1 MVVHQCVGVDGAV
14 RFHRMTS
21 QPFQVGVVVLVDEE
35 AGLPVMAALDQ
46 VNGHIGEDDAGMA
59 RHDWIR

>member
-14 RFHRMTS
+14 RFHRMTW

-35 AGLPVMAALDQ
+35 AGLPVMAAVDE
-46 VNGHIGEDDAGMA
+46 VTGHIGADDAGMA
-59 RHDWIR
+59 RDDGIG